1 MDEKSGK
8 YVPLFPKHCFENK
21 TLSYFG
27 EMFIDL
33 SIKFQKIKVTG
44 EETDSTEASVKDY
57 KLCTFPV
64 MVKSCLCNLSGLTPE
79 EQFINGFDPNDKGG
93 YFIVNGSEWQITL
106 QESVKYNG
114 LRIMNKYAPP
124 RDATVR
130 HSKIKTVIITKFGDG
145 YGLTYSVDT
154 HITSEDEI
162 YVGINDPHNQGK
174 ESKLWFP
181 FYVIMYMLGAKSDE
195 EIVDYIMFNVEN

>member
-1 MDEKSGK
+1 
-8 YVPLFPKHCFENK
+8 
-21 TLSYFG
+21 
-27 EMFIDL
+27 
-33 SIKFQKIKVTG
+33 
-44 EETDSTEASVKDY
+44 
-57 KLCTFPV
+57 
-64 MVKSCLCNLSGLTPE
+64 
-79 EQFINGFDPNDKGG
+79 
-93 YFIVNGSEWQITL
+93 
-106 QESVKYNG
+106 
-114 LRIMNKYAPP
+114 MNKYAPP